1 MLVDYKYYIEDFG
14 GEKIS
19 TESAF
24 KKTRDLAEMSTASNR
39 VFVRCAMSSII

>member
-24 KKTRDLAEMSTASNR
+24 KKTRDLADVYMYDFRKSR
-39 VFVRCAMSSII
+39 KRHGK